1 MGALIKARYSP
12 LKDKMSLED
21 HFFGSATV
29 GERGQIV
36 IPSEARKRYGIN
48 PGDKVL
54 VMGHPNNAGG
64 VWICKIDAVREVFSS
79 MLTELEK
86 IESKIAD
93 EPNGE

>member
-1 MGALIKARYSP
+1 MKP
-12 LKDKMSLED
+12 KMTLED

-36 IPSEARKRYGIN
+36 IPAEARKRFSIH

-54 VMGHPNNAGG
+54 VMGHPHGG
-64 VWICKIDAVREVFSS
+64 GIVVCKIDAMRDIFSS
-79 MLTELEK
+79 MLTDLEK
-86 IESKIAD
+86 IESRIAE

>member
-1 MGALIKARYSP
+1 M
-12 LKDKMSLED
+12 KDKISLED

-36 IPSEARKRYGIN
+36 IPSEARKRYSIQ

-54 VMGHPNNAGG
+54 VIGHPNASGL
-64 VWICKIDAVREVFSS
+64 WICKIDAMREVFSS
-79 MLTELEK
+79 MLSEIEK
-86 IESKIAD
+86 IESKISE

>member
-1 MGALIKARYSP
+1 
-12 LKDKMSLED
+12 LKPKMTLED

-36 IPSEARKRYGIN
+36 IPAEARKRFSIH

-54 VMGHPNNAGG
+54 VMGHPHGG
-64 VWICKIDAVREVFSS
+64 GIVVCKIDAMRDIFSS
-79 MLTELEK
+79 MLTDLEK
-86 IESKIAD
+86 IESRIAE